1 MHTGK
6 PFEGNARA
14 ALVTAHPGHELC
26 VLGWLKRAR
35 PSVFVITDGSGRC
48 GEPKLAATTDL
59 LARAGAAR
67 GSFYGRWTD
76 AHLYRAILCGDT
88 DFFVRLAAEFADI
101 FAREQFDY
109 VACEAIEGYNPTH
122 DLCRLLTGA
131 ALARANRSGE
141 HHTAGY
147 EFTLI
152 NRGRSRHGTPSA
164 DSIWLRLDDDAL
176 GEKLAE
182 MRAHP
187 HLADEVGAGL
197 DGSALAALRD
207 FPEIAAEVQALV
219 RGMGPEAFRVEHLRA
234 ARPEVDAPT
243 SEAPFYERYGQC
255 LVRRGHYAQ
264 AIGFSRHVAPI
275 AERLRRFAEG
285 D

>member
-1 MHTGK
+1 M
-6 PFEGNARA
+6 RA

-35 PSVFVITDGSGRC
+35 PCVFVITDGSGRS
-48 GEPKLAATTDL
+48 GEPKLEATTDL
-59 LARAGAAR
+59 LARAGASR

-76 AHLYRAILCGDT
+76 AYLYRAMLCGDT
-88 DFFVRLAAEFADI
+88 GFFVGLAAEFADI
-101 FAREQFDY
+101 FARERFDY
-109 VACEAIEGYNPTH
+109 VACEAVEGYNPTH

-152 NRGRSRHGTPSA
+152 DRGRSRHETPRA

-187 HLADEVGAGL
+187 HLEDEVGAGL
-197 DGSALAALRD
+197 GGNELAALRD
-207 FPEIAAEVQALV
+207 FPELAAEIQALV
-219 RGMGPEAFRVEHLRA
+219 CGMGPEAFRVEHLRA
-234 ARPEVDAPT
+234 AGLEVGAT
-243 SEAPFYERYGQC
+243 ASTVPFYERYGQS